1 MASLGWRLIHRE
13 VASGPLRLFV
23 LALALCVASIL
34 SVTLVADRLNAALKV
49 SGRDYIAADRVLSGS
64 RPAEAHWLAEARERG
79 LQMSVGQFF
88 NSVLFANEQLQLAS
102 IRAVDDAFPFYGELV
117 LAPSGPVKPGHI
129 WLSARLLALLQVSPG
144 DMVELG
150 NITLNVAGELVSEP
164 DQGFSPF
171 LLAPR
176 ALMHLDDVAATGIF
190 MEGSRSRYRYLFK
203 GDDNTLADYARWLE
217 PQLQQGQR
225 WRGPDNAD
233 TPVARSITRAEQF
246 FRLASLTGVLLGILA
261 MAIALGYFSRREQ
274 DRIALLKTLGA
285 GRRQLL
291 SWLARL
297 LSGLMLLGALLGA
310 VAGYGVHQ
318 LILLALGEA
327 MALPLP
333 PPSLQPFAV
342 AGGLAL
348 LTTVML
354 SVVPMLRLLGVPPL
368 RVLRNEAEARI
379 SPWLSGGIL
388 LAGTVVLSWL
398 FAGSLGLA
406 AGLLLGLLA
415 LGALLGG
422 LCRGLLGLARLPK
435 GSVAFRLALSRL
447 NRARLATLLQF
458 GGVAL
463 ALFLASLLWV
473 VRAELTDGFLARL
486 PADTHNRFLIN
497 IADTD
502 LEPVRRLLSDNGL
515 DSSRFYP
522 IVRGRLVR
530 VNDVPVAE
538 INSER
543 GGGLG
548 RELNL
553 TWSAEVPEGNRIVD
567 GQWSAA
573 AGGVSVESGLAE
585 RLGLGLGDRLTLDL
599 AGQTV
604 SAEVRSI
611 REVDWD
617 SMKPN
622 FYLVLSPDVL
632 AEYPAAW
639 MASFYLPDS
648 QRTVEVE
655 LIRAFP
661 TITVFDVDAL
671 LQQLRTILAQVSQ
684 ALLVIM
690 ALVTGASLLVLLAQV
705 EATLESRRRELVL
718 LRTLG
723 AGNRLICASLR
734 WEWLGAGLVA
744 GLAAALAVELCVAV
758 LLPWW
763 LDLPWQPHPGL
774 WLALPALGAGLL
786 LLTGRAGGLLSG
798 ALMNRL
804 RQWG

>member
-1 MASLGWRLIHRE
+1 MASLGWGLIRRE

-64 RPAEAHWLAEARERG
+64 RPAEASWLAEAQERG
-79 LQMSVGQFF
+79 LQVSVGQSF

-117 LAPSGPVKPGHI
+117 LAPQGQVKPGYI
-129 WLSARLLALLQVSPG
+129 WLSARLLALLNLAPG
-144 DMVELG
+144 ATVELG
-150 NITLNVAGELVSEP
+150 NLRLIVAGELVSEP

-203 GDDNTLADYARWLE
+203 GDDKALTDYARWLQ

-225 WRGPDNAD
+225 WRGPNNAD

-291 SWLARL
+291 AWLARL
-297 LSGLMLLGALLGA
+297 LTGLMLLGALLGA

-327 MALPLP
+327 MAIPLP
-333 PPSLQPFAV
+333 PPSLTPFLV

-348 LTTVML
+348 LTTLML
-354 SVVPMLRLLGVPPL
+354 SVVPLLRLLGVPPL

-388 LAGTVVLSWL
+388 LAGVVVLSWL

-406 AGLLLGLLA
+406 GGLLLGLLA
-415 LGALLGG
+415 LVLVLGG
-422 LCRGLLGLARLPK
+422 LCRVLLALARLPR
-435 GSVAFRLALSRL
+435 GSVAFRLALGRL

-473 VRAELTDGFLARL
+473 VRGELTEGFLARL

-497 IADTD
+497 IADTELD
-502 LEPVRRLLSDNGL
+502 PVAQLLRDNGL

-522 IVRGRLVR
+522 IVRGRLAQ
-530 VNDVPVAE
+530 VNAVPVAE
-538 INSER
+538 ISSER

-553 TWSAEVPEGNRIVD
+553 TWSEEVPEGNRIVD

-585 RLGLGLGDRLTLDL
+585 RLGLVLGDILTLDL
-599 AGQTV
+599 AGQRV
-604 SAEVRSI
+604 FAEVRSL

-632 AEYPAAW
+632 ADYPAAW
-639 MASFYLPDS
+639 MASFYLPE
-648 QRTVEVE
+648 RLKAVEVE

-661 TITVFDVDAL
+661 TITVFDVEAL
-671 LQQLRTILAQVSQ
+671 LQQLRTILAQVSR

-705 EATLESRRRELVL
+705 EATLASRRRELVL

-723 AGNRLICASLR
+723 AGNRLIRASLR

-774 WLALPALGAGLL
+774 WLALPALGAVLL

-798 ALMNRL
+798 ALINRL